1 MRIFR
6 RPPIGRASPRRWFAV
21 LAYLMVAGLL
31 SVFTGCQQPATPPPA
46 AAAEA
51 SQKEPL
57 KVAVVKPERKTIRR
71 LLKRPGYNSEPY
83 QSTPLYAKISGYV
96 GKWDPRYDIGRAV
109 RRGEVLAELRVPEME
124 VEVQQKEATVLQV
137 EAEIQQAR
145 AEELRAQ
152 AEYDRTKSQSERMA
166 RVDRTGVVTKEVVD
180 EARLSFEAAA
190 AGVAKAKADVKVA
203 EARLRV
209 ARKAHEYAQTLLQY
223 TQIRAPFDGV
233 ITQRKINEGDFVQP
247 AVGTKGD
254 ALFVVDQVDPVRVF
268 VNVPE
273 AEAAWVRDG
282 AAVTVRSPG
291 LPGEEFQGTV
301 ARNSQTLNPTNR
313 TLRTEIDLP
322 NPERKLLPGMYVDV
336 TIVVEHRD
344 VRTLPESA
352 VVMTEE
358 GQTFCYLLQGDKA
371 VRTAVRVGLTSD
383 RIIEVLKKQKPGK
396 GREWEDFTGQE
407 DVIISNPA
415 TLTEGQAVTVSHAG

>member
-1 MRIFR
+1 MT
-6 RPPIGRASPRRWFAV
+6 A
-21 LAYLMVAGLL
+21 AGLL
-31 SVFTGCQQPATPPPA
+31 GLVAGCQGPPA
-46 AAAEA
+46 ADGAAAE
-51 SQKEPL
+51 EPDAGPP
-57 KVAVVKPERKTIRR
+57 KVTVVKPERKAIRR
-71 LLKRPGYNSEPY
+71 LVKRPGYNIQAY

-109 RRGEVLAELRVPEME
+109 RRGEVLAELSVPEMD

-137 EAEIQQAR
+137 QAEIQQAR
-145 AEELRAQ
+145 AEVLRAQ
-152 AEYDRTKSQSERMA
+152 AEYDRTKSQSERLTQ
-166 RVDRTGVVTKEVVD
+166 VGRTGVVTKEVVD

-190 AGVAKAKADVKVA
+190 AGVAKAQADVKVA
-203 EARLRV
+203 EARLQV

-233 ITQRKINEGDFVQP
+233 ITQRKINDGDFVQP
-247 AVGTKGD
+247 PVGTKPD

-273 AEAAWVRDG
+273 QEAVWVRDG
-282 AAVTVRSPG
+282 AAVSVRSPG

-301 ARNSQTLNPTNR
+301 ARNSQSLNPTNR

-344 VRTLPESA
+344 VWALPESA
-352 VVMTEE
+352 VVVTEE
-358 GQTFCYLLQGDKA
+358 GQTFCYLLKGDKA
-371 VRTAVRVGLTSD
+371 VRTAVRVGLTGD
-383 RIIEVLKKQKPGK
+383 RLIEVLKMQKPGK
-396 GREWEDFTGQE
+396 GSAWDDFTGEE
-407 DVIISNPA
+407 DVITSNPG
-415 TLTEGQAVTVSHAG
+415 TLTDGQVVTVSHAR